1 MIVMSDYEPKVNDY
15 VKWETTSGV
24 LQGWVYYRDA
34 CDEYITIELGTKPK
48 PYCTITRTH
57 KHCKYHTLLLC
68 YKKQWNQLEYIKK
81 RESIYDED

>member
-15 VKWETTSGV
+15 VKWKTTAGV
-24 LQGWVYYRDA
+24 LQGWVYYRDI

-48 PYCTITRTH
+48 PYCTVTRTH

-68 YKKQWNQLEYIKK
+68 YKNQWNQLQYIKK